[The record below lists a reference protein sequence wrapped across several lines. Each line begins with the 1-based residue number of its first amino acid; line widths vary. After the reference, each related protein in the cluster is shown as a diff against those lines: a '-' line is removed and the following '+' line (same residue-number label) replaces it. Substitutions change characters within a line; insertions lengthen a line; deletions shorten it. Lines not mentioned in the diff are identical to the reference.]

1 MLEMENDIINRKE
14 SENSENLS
22 STTCT
27 STNATVSVPKTVPP
41 TTLTDVS
48 KPKAQTVKK
57 NDTEQVKPKG
67 RQQKRKCSNAT
78 EKHKLKKNRKFL
90 RLILILLFVLVRQMK
105 LKIIH

>member
-1 MLEMENDIINRKE
+1 MNVQIHNITKGNKAEMLEMENDIINRKE

-48 KPKAQTVKK
+48 KPKAQVSKFNQYIT
-57 NDTEQVKPKG
+57 THG
-67 RQQKRKCSNAT
+67 IFLMCCS
-78 EKHKLKKNRKFL
+78 HLY
-90 RLILILLFVLVRQMK
+90 RL
-105 LKIIH
+105 

>member
-48 KPKAQTVKK
+48 KPKAQV
-57 NDTEQVKPKG
+57 
-67 RQQKRKCSNAT
+67 S
-78 EKHKLKKNRKFL
+78 KFNQY
-90 RLILILLFVLVRQMK
+90 IT
-105 LKIIH
+105 